1 MNRLSTA
8 PHHYRWRRKP
18 PFSPNFKISTNT
30 QHTACF
36 YSTKLSH
43 ASILPQ
49 LKHAKP
55 IHQVHA
61 QLIVSNLSKDV
72 FLCNRLVN
80 AYASCGHVPEARIV
94 FSKIPNKNLFSWTVL
109 LSGLVK
115 NGLFLEAIDIFREMV
130 RGMIKPN
137 AVTIASVLPA
147 FGKLGFFLFGK
158 SVHCYWLRQSFGDN
172 VFVETG
178 LIGMYSKFGCV
189 EKARKVFD
197 KMSVRNVVSWNAMIS
212 CYAENEF
219 GEDALLVF
227 SRMRMKGFSI
237 DIFTLMSLISLG
249 EFRVGSGVHGLIVK
263 SGYYE
268 NDRLVKTALMELYI
282 DCGFL
287 DDAYIIFGEINK
299 RDLVSWTLM
308 LRGLAE
314 SGNWKKTFDHFIRM
328 MRGDDIKFDSIS
340 LATILSGCS
349 SSGALQQGRC
359 IHALVMKSGFQ
370 GDFFIGSAII
380 DMYTNCASIRD
391 GERYF
396 EWMGEKDV
404 ACWNALISGYGSY
417 GCGVKAV
424 ELFSKMKF
432 LGIKPDEST
441 FVSVLC
447 ACSHAGLVD
456 IGLEIFDC
464 MMENRNVILNAKH
477 YACVVDLLGR
487 AGRINDAY
495 SLVKR
500 MNQQPSPEVYCS
512 LLAACRAH
520 RKFELGDE
528 ISRQLFQ
535 LKPVD
540 AGHYVLLSNVYA
552 LAGNWEYA
560 RTSRKYLKSSD
571 LKKRP
576 GISSIEITGEIF
588 TFMASQ
594 TDHPFYLEIKEFLG
608 DLISKIGAAGFEFD
622 LKNSVFLDV
631 SDDVKRDILF
641 HHSEKLA
648 IAFGL
653 LRTKPESVI
662 RITKNLRICNDCHA
676 ASKFVSKVYD
686 RVLAI
691 KDANRF
697 HIFKDG
703 KCSCGDWW

>member
-1 MNRLSTA
+1 MNRRLCTA
-8 PHHYRWRRKP
+8 PHHFRCRQKP

-30 QHTACF
+30 HTACF

-43 ASILPQ
+43 ASILHQ
-49 LKHAKP
+49 LKHTKP

-61 QLIVSNLSKDV
+61 QLIISNLSKDV

-94 FSKIPNKNLFSWTVL
+94 FSKIPNKNLVSWTVL
-109 LSGLVK
+109 LSGLAK

-137 AVTIASVLPA
+137 EVTIASVLPA
-147 FGKLGFFLFGK
+147 FGKLGFFLLGK
-158 SVHCYWLRQSFGDN
+158 SVHCYWVRHNFGDN
-172 VFVETG
+172 VFVGTG
-178 LIGMYSKFGCV
+178 LISMYSKFGSV
-189 EKARKVFD
+189 ENAREVFD

-212 CYAENEF
+212 CYAENGFE
-219 GEDALLVF
+219 EDALLLF
-227 SRMRMKGFSI
+227 SGMRMKGFSI
-237 DIFTLMSLISLG
+237 DIFTLMSLISLR

-263 SGYYE
+263 RGYYE

-282 DCGFL
+282 DCGFV
-287 DDAYIIFGEINK
+287 DNAYFIFGEISK

-308 LRGLAE
+308 LRGFTK
-314 SGNWKKTFDHFIRM
+314 SGNWKKTLGHFIRM
-328 MRGDDIKFDSIS
+328 MREDDIKFDSIS

-359 IHALVMKSGFQ
+359 IHAIVTKSGFQ

-396 EWMGEKDV
+396 DSMGEKDV

-432 LGIKPDEST
+432 LEINPNEST

-456 IGLEIFDC
+456 IGLEIFGC
-464 MMENRNVILNAKH
+464 MMENRNVIPNAKH

-500 MNQQPSPEVYCS
+500 MNQQPRPEVYCS

-520 RKFELGDE
+520 RNFELGDE
-528 ISRQLFQ
+528 ISRELFQ

-552 LAGNWEYA
+552 LAGKWEYA
-560 RTSRKYLKSSD
+560 RTSRKYLKSSE

-576 GISSIEITGEIF
+576 GISSIEIKGEIF

-594 TDHPFYLEIKEFLG
+594 TDHPFYLEIKELLV
-608 DLISKIGAAGFEFD
+608 DLISKIRAAGFEFD
-622 LKNSVFLDV
+622 LDSVFLDV
-631 SDDVKRDILF
+631 SDDVKKDILF

-653 LRTKPESVI
+653 LRTKPEFVI
-662 RITKNLRICNDCHA
+662 RITKNLRVCNDCHA
-676 ASKFVSKVYD
+676 ASKFVSKVYG
-686 RVLAI
+686 RVLVI

-703 KCSCGDWW
+703 QCSCGDWW